1 MAEADW
7 SELPKDLL
15 NLISQRLDNE
25 LIDLIRFRSVC
36 SNWHSSAIP
45 NHHNIL
51 PFKFPLLK
59 FSYTNIIDI
68 DSINNN
74 DNTSFCHLSK
84 NTIFLIKPKQ
94 HQHEQTLRP
103 WLIRI
108 VQNSVGKTQ
117 LHHPL
122 TYSRDPSHFPHVLD
136 SNQFSILHLGCMFT
150 ADGNFPEPFPFYFMY
165 PEMIAIVTRNGKKPI
180 VLGKVTFPPNQHC

>member
-1 MAEADW
+1 MADADW

-25 LIDLIRFRSVC
+25 LDLIRFRSVC
-36 SNWHSSAIP
+36 SNWHSSSIP

-59 FSYTNIIDI
+59 FSNTYSIDI
-68 DSINNN
+68 DSINNK
-74 DNTSFCHLSK
+74 DNTSFCYLFK
-84 NTIFLIKPKQ
+84 NIIFLIKPKQ
-94 HQHEQTLRP
+94 QQQEQTLRP

-108 VQNSVGKTQ
+108 IQNSFGNTQ

-122 TYSRDPSHFPHVLD
+122 SVTDSCDPFHFPHVLD
-136 SNQFSILHLGCMFT
+136 LNKFSLLHLGCMFT
-150 ADGNFPEPFPFYFMY
+150 VDDNFPKLSF
-165 PEMIAIVTRNGKKPI
+165 
-180 VLGKVTFPPNQHC
+180 